1 MIEKK
6 KSKIYHDFRREI
18 FDENE
23 NEKNEKFE
31 KREFDIQLKSIIQ

>member
-6 KSKIYHDFRREI
+6 KSKIYHDFRRKI

-23 NEKNEKFE
+23 NEKNKKF
-31 KREFDIQLKSIIQ
+31 KNRKFDIQLKSIIQ